1 MQRRE
6 ARRFI
11 DTKRDRVETPLAYDD
26 RPMSAARE
34 SPLTRADVVH
44 VANLARLA
52 LSDDEL
58 DRLTTE
64 LAGILAHA
72 QDIAALDLSGLPPTS
87 HPLPLVNVFRP
98 DQVRPGA
105 DRSEVL
111 AMAPAAESGRF
122 RVPKILG
129 ES

>member
-11 DTKRDRVETPLAYDD
+11 DTKRDRVETSLAYDD

-72 QDIAALDLSGLPPTS
+72 QDISALDLSGLPPTS

-98 DQVRPGA
+98 DKVRPGA

-111 AMAPAAESGRF
+111 AMAPAAESDRF